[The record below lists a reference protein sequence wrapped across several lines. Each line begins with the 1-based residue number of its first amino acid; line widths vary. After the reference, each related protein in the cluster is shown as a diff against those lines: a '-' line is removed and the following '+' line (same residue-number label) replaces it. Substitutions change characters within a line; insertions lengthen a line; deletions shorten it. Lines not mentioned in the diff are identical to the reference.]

1 MNKEQACLLEGE
13 DTQAIARGSEWSVE
27 AVPEWELLPLL
38 QLVHE
43 MRSPLA
49 AIQSCLDIV
58 LQGYTAGNPELMDKM
73 VSTARNRAAAML
85 DQVSDFLRLG
95 AVRYAEFK
103 GKIQPVQLMDIVYRL
118 IPEMRVRARWRG
130 VDLSLEMPDC
140 LPCVLGTYEDMEHLL
155 SNLISNA
162 IKYTQYGGQVT
173 VRLWAVDGEVFGT
186 VQDTGVGIAP
196 EDLPRIFDEFYRSR
210 NARQMDAH
218 GTGLGLSIAKRV
230 AEIYGGGI
238 EVQSQV
244 GEGSTF
250 TFAFPQSGDETGE
263 MTA

>member
-1 MNKEQACLLEGE
+1 MSDERICLLEE
-13 DTQAIARGSEWSVE
+13 DTQAIARGNEWSID
-27 AVPEWELLPLL
+27 AIPEWELLPLL

-58 LQGYTAGNPELMDKM
+58 LQGYAVGNPELMDKM

-103 GKIQPVQLMDIVYRL
+103 GKIQPVQLLDIVHRL

-130 VDLSLEMPDC
+130 VDLAFEMPDC

-162 IKYTQYGGQVT
+162 IKYTQHGGQVT
-173 VRLWAVDGEVFGT
+173 FRLWTADDEVLGAI
-186 VQDTGVGIAP
+186 QDTGIGIAL

-230 AEIYGGGI
+230 VEMYGGGLK
-238 EVQSQV
+238 VQSQV
-244 GEGSTF
+244 GKGSIF
-250 TFAFPQSGDETGE
+250 TFAFPQAEDETGE